1 MKDFI
6 NDNFFQLTILAIIL
20 TICIF
25 TFILTFFI

>member
-20 TICIF
+20 MICTF